1 MIGLLLLCASAAIAS
16 PAIELPVSFEPN
28 MGQTD
33 TKVQY
38 LAHGEQATVW
48 FTRDAVVL
56 GVARKQGTAILKM
69 RFDGGKKSP
78 AIVAQDPLGGASNYF
93 VGRDPAKWRT
103 GVPHFG
109 KVRYRDV
116 YPGIDVVFHGD
127 AHRIEYDFD
136 VAPGADPSRIRLA
149 FDGIDRLRQESGD
162 LVLEVGGVEI
172 RHRRPAIFQDGK
184 RVAGRYVLLGRN
196 RAGFEIDRYNANKPL
211 LIDPVLTYASLLG
224 GSAGDQANGV
234 TLDAQGNVYV
244 TGTTNSSNFP
254 SKNGYQPAKTAT
266 PGWPIPTTNVFLTKI
281 NPSASGAASIVY
293 STFYGGD
300 NFTLGGAVA
309 VDKNGNA
316 YITGN
321 TSSVALPLK
330 NAFVTTLLGGTSCN
344 GSDATSVGSTY
355 CLQAFV
361 AEISASGSQL
371 VYSSY
376 LGGSTYDSGSAIT
389 VDAGGNAW
397 VAGETQSIDFQQ
409 RGTPIQT
416 QLKGNSDGFVSE
428 ISPAGN
434 LIYSTFFGGE
444 GNDSVNAIAVDASGS
459 VYIGGQTNSTQLL
472 TTPGAYQSHYPGA
485 GSGFVAKL
493 NPSLGGLASVLYCT
507 YLGGSS
513 GGSSVSGIAV
523 DGSGNIY
530 AAGPTNSSTFPV
542 TANGARTQFADFLG
556 LALAGDGFAVKLTPS
571 AQGNAQLAYSTFVGG
586 SFDDQVN
593 GIAVDAA
600 GRITVT
606 GVTNSFDFPTS
617 SDAFQCCYSGGV
629 INGFL
634 SEYGFISRFDP
645 SRTGT
650 ASLIYSTLLGGTLQ
664 TIPVAIA
671 MDSTGNTVAIAGTV
685 EGTNTPVT
693 PSAYQSQYGGD
704 FITTEVHSQDYG
716 DAYIA
721 RFDFSQSAGTISN
734 LENGAGLSAIKQVNL
749 SPGLIFTI
757 KGSGLGPATGVGPQ
771 LDPASGLVSNNVSG
785 VQVLVDNVAVPLL
798 YVSATQINAVAPY
811 ELASKAGGYVSVQPV
826 YNGVAG
832 ALLFGSV
839 AATAPAIFSFADGSG
854 QGAIRNQ
861 DQSINGPNNPASVG
875 SIVSIYATGE
885 GAITPPLPD
894 GTLANDYNN
903 LPKPNAKVSVTIGG
917 IAVTNM
923 PYAGTA
929 PGGIAGFLQVNVAV
943 PAGVTPGPSVPV
955 VLTIGTVSSPAGL
968 TMAIQ

>member
-1 MIGLLLLCASAAIAS
+1 MVGLLLLCASVAFAS
-16 PAIELPVSFEPN
+16 PAIQLPVSFEPN
-28 MGQTD
+28 VGQSGPA
-33 TKVQY
+33 VQY
-38 LAHGEQATVW
+38 LAHGEKSTVW
-48 FTRDAVVL
+48 FTGNAVVL
-56 GVARKQGTAILKM
+56 GVARKQGTAVLKM
-69 RFDGGKKSP
+69 RFEGGKKSP
-78 AIVAQDPLGGASNYF
+78 AIVAEDPQGGASNYF
-93 VGRDPAKWRT
+93 IGRDPAKWRS
-103 GVPHFG
+103 GVPHFA

-127 AHRIEYDFD
+127 AQRIEYDFD

-149 FDGIDRLRQESGD
+149 FDGIDRLRRDAGD
-162 LVLEVGGVEI
+162 LVLKVGEIEI
-172 RHRRPAIFQDGK
+172 RHRQPSIFQDGH
-184 RVAGRYVLLGRN
+184 RLTGRYLLLGGN
-196 RAGFEIDRYNANKPL
+196 RAGFAIDHYDARKPL
-211 LIDPVLTYASLLG
+211 LIDPVLSYASLLG
-224 GSAGDQANGV
+224 GSAGDQASGV
-234 TLDAQGNVYV
+234 ALDGQGNVYV

-254 SKNGYQPAKTAT
+254 SKNGYLPAKTTT
-266 PGWPIPTTNVFLTKI
+266 PGWPIPTTNAFLTKI

-300 NFTLGGAVA
+300 NFTFGTAVA

-316 YITGN
+316 FITGN
-321 TSSVALPLK
+321 TSSTALPLK

-344 GSDATSVGSTY
+344 GSDMTSVGNTY

-361 AEISASGSQL
+361 AEISALGSQL

-376 LGGSTYDSGSAIT
+376 LGGSTYDSGFAIA

-397 VAGETQSIDFQQ
+397 VAGQTQSIDFQQ

-416 QLKGNSDGFVSE
+416 QLKGNSDGFISE
-428 ISPAGN
+428 IGPTGS
-434 LIYSTFFGGE
+434 LLYSTFFGGE
-444 GNDSVNAIAVDASGS
+444 GDDSVNAIAVDASGA
-459 VYIGGQTNSTQLL
+459 VYVGGSTNSTQLL
-472 TTPGAYQSHYPGA
+472 TTPGSFQSHYPGA

-493 NPSLGGLASVLYCT
+493 NPSLGGLASVAYGT

-513 GGSSVSGIAV
+513 GGSSVAGIAA

-530 AAGPTNSSTFPV
+530 AAGSTNAATFPV
-542 TANGARTQFADFLG
+542 TANAARNQLTDFLG
-556 LALAGDGFAVKLTPS
+556 LALSADGFAVKLTPS

-586 SFDDQVN
+586 SFDDAVN

-600 GRITVT
+600 GRMTVA

-617 SDAFQCCYSGGV
+617 SDAFECCYSGGLV
-629 INGFL
+629 NGFL
-634 SEYGFISRFDP
+634 TQYGFITRFDP

-650 ASLIYSTLLGGTLQ
+650 ASMIYSTLLGGTLQ
-664 TIPVAIA
+664 TVPTAVAT
-671 MDSTGNTVAIAGTV
+671 DSTGNTVAIAGTV
-685 EGTNTPVT
+685 EGTNSPVT
-693 PSAYQSQYGGD
+693 ASAYQSQYGGD
-704 FITTEVHSQDYG
+704 FITTEIHGLDYG

-721 RFDFSQSAGTISN
+721 RFDFSQASGIITN
-734 LENGAGLSAIKQVNL
+734 LENGAGLSAIKDVSL

-771 LDPASGLVSNNVSG
+771 LDPATGLVSNNVSG

-811 ELASKAGGYVSVQPV
+811 ELAGKAGGMVSVQPV
-826 YNGVAG
+826 YNGIPG

-839 AATAPAIFSFADGSG
+839 AATAPAIFSFADGAG

-861 DQSINGPNNPASVG
+861 DQSINGPNNPATVG

-885 GAITPPLPD
+885 GAITPALKD
-894 GTLANDYNN
+894 GQLATDYNN

-917 IAVTNM
+917 VPVTNIQ
-923 PYAGTA
+923 YAGTA

-943 PAGVTPGPSVPV
+943 PAGVTPGSSVPV
-955 VLTIGTVSSPAGL
+955 VLTIGTVASPAGL